1 MLMLHRNAI
10 RAYNEAEQDFL
21 VDGADAHGL
30 VEILFSELI
39 ASLGV
44 ARKGLANADLATKS
58 GGVSK
63 ALSIIHVLAAS
74 LDFDK
79 GGEVAISLAQLYEW
93 SRRRIIEA
101 SRDNLVAGLDE
112 VLSAISEIADAW
124 RTIAVR
130 PA

>member
-1 MLMLHRNAI
+1 MLHRNAI

>member
-1 MLMLHRNAI
+1 MLHRNAI
-10 RAYNEAEQDFL
+10 RAYQEAEQDFL

-30 VEILFSELI
+30 VEILFTELI
-39 ASLGV
+39 ASLNQ
-44 ARKGLANADLATKS
+44 AKKGLEGSDLSTKS

-63 ALSIIHVLAAS
+63 ALSIIHVLATS

-101 SRDNLVAGLDE
+101 SRDNIVVGFEE
-112 VLSAISEIADAW
+112 VLRAISEIAEAW

>member
-1 MLMLHRNAI
+1 MLHRNAI

-39 ASLGV
+39 ASLSV
-44 ARKGLANADLATKS
+44 AKKGLANADLATKS